1 MYFILI
7 NKMLTV
13 RRLASSMLSRQQT
26 KQQQTQSNNTN
37 SLSAKAANEPAV
49 SPEIQTSIKEVTSA
63 IVHYVNDQ
71 TNRTTT
77 NNSRSR
83 SASPSKYVQNDTL
96 IKKYTFPLKNQL
108 ILMISVFFL
117 QTLLVGK
124 FICWQ

>member
-7 NKMLTV
+7 NKILTI

-83 SASPSKYVQNDTL
+83 SASPSKYVQNDPL
-96 IKKYTFPLKNQL
+96 IKNIHFLLKT
-108 ILMISVFFL
+108 I
-117 QTLLVGK
+117 
-124 FICWQ
+124 